1 MQAHIVKTG
10 FLGSIVAF
18 AGTFGLAVVAHA
30 GDVTPPATARHADVV
45 VQYADLDLD
54 SPEGAKALYARLSA
68 AAGRACGNE
77 PSAREL
83 TARTQFEACY
93 ERTLEKAIRKVGN
106 AGVQAV
112 HAVRKGAATVG

>member
-10 FLGSIVAF
+10 FLGSMIAL
-18 AGTFGLAVVAHA
+18 AGTFGLALVAHA
-30 GDVTPPATARHADVV
+30 GEATTATTARHADVV
-45 VQYADLDLD
+45 VRYADLDLE
-54 SPEGAKALYARLSA
+54 SPEGAEALYARLST

-77 PSAREL
+77 PSTREL
-83 TARTQFEACY
+83 KARRQYEACY

-112 HAVRKGAATVG
+112 HAVRTGAATVG